1 MFHIGSWQRRWLAN
15 EADAT
20 ANGLADIPGWSAK
33 IQEDCDAV
41 RAGLRK
47 ELVAEFAKRPIGL
60 TAQEI
65 EGLVFPLQR
74 AARIA
79 CGQKE
84 WLLSATQLEAP

>member
-47 ELVAEFAKRPIGL
+47 EIVEALADIDMDGISLACEDMKRKSYSDEL
-60 TAQEI
+60 KVVYE
-65 EGLVFPLQR
+65 

-79 CGQKE
+79 TQKVK
-84 WLLSATQLEAP
+84 P